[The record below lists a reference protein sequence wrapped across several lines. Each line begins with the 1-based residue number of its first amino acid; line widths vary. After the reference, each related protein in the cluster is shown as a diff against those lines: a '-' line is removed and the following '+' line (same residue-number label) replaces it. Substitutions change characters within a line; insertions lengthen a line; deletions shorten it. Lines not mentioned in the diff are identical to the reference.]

1 MRRSATPNPNSG
13 LLSDTG
19 RQRGGGVN
27 QDAALALEL
36 PGGGLYAVADGMGG
50 HAAGELASNIALDAL
65 QSAYLKGRGR
75 PPERLAQAVQ
85 AANLAVMQRA
95 TGQASGMGTTLITLV
110 LDGAAAIVGHVGD
123 SRAYLLR
130 GGELQQLTE
139 DHSWVAE
146 QVRLG
151 LMTPQEAQGHQWR
164 NIVSNALGGEEQAR
178 MDLFGFVAQ
187 RGDRL
192 LLCSDGL
199 TVAVADADIK
209 ARLTSHPDPSD
220 AARALVQAANEA
232 GGPDNITVIV
242 VDVQGQAARPAYA
255 LPPRLEGGPF
265 EVGVYL
271 NSRSQRG
278 PLAYVALTVVY
289 LTLLGMVLYPERR
302 VLVGALGALLLAAVL
317 LGMWW
322 RRLRPPRRPPS
333 PSDPLVPEVDA
344 ATPNREE
351 YQ

>member
-1 MRRSATPNPNSG
+1 MRSSATALPTSG
-13 LLSDTG
+13 LVSDTG
-19 RQRGGGVN
+19 RQRSGGVN
-27 QDAALALEL
+27 QDAALALDL

-65 QSAYLKGRGR
+65 QGAYLKGKGR
-75 PPERLAQAVQ
+75 PPQRLAQAVQ

-95 TGQASGMGTTLITLV
+95 TGQASGMGTTLISLV

-130 GGELQQLTE
+130 GGELRQLTQ

-151 LMTPQEAQGHQWR
+151 LITEQEAREHQWR

-178 MDLFGFVAQ
+178 LDLFGFLAQ

-199 TVAVADADIK
+199 TVVVSDAEIES
-209 ARLTSHPDPSD
+209 RLAGIAEPEE
-220 AARALVQAANEA
+220 AARALVNAANEA

-242 VDVQGQAARPAYA
+242 VDVPGQPARPAYS
-255 LPPRLEGGPF
+255 LPSPLEGGPF

-271 NSRSQRG
+271 NTRTQRG
-278 PLAYVALTVVY
+278 PLAYLALTVVY
-289 LTLLGMVLYPERR
+289 LTLLGMVLYPEGRA
-302 VLVGALGALLLAAVL
+302 LVGGLGAVLLAAVL
-317 LGMWW
+317 LAMWW
-322 RRLRPPRRPPS
+322 RRLRLRRPSPPTDPPAPGGEAPS
-333 PSDPLVPEVDA
+333 
-344 ATPNREE
+344 NREE